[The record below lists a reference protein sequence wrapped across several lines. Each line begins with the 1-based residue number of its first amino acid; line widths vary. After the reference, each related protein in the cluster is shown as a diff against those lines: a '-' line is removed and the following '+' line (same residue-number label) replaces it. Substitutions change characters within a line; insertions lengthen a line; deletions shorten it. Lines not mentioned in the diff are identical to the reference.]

1 MKKIVCVAIVGK
13 NNNPLFIQDFS
24 SGITE
29 ENKLK
34 LHYIVHCSLDI
45 IEDKPGPVKKNVP
58 SDMYLGLLYPTE
70 DYKVYGY
77 MTNTKIKFIIVV
89 LDTSDIK
96 DSDIKIFFKR
106 LQSLFINTTSNP
118 FYKRNSKIES
128 KKFLQEVTNLIP
140 SL

>member
-13 NNNPLFIQDFS
+13 GNNPLFIQDFS
-24 SGITE
+24 SSITD

-45 IEDKPGPVKKNVP
+45 IEDKPGSNKKLP

-77 MTNTKIKFIIVV
+77 LTNTKIKFIIVV

-96 DSDIKIFFKR
+96 DSDLKLFFKR
-106 LQSLFINTTSNP
+106 LQTLFINTTSNP
-118 FYKRNSKIES
+118 FYKPNSKVES
-128 KKFLQEVTNLIP
+128 KKFLQEVTNLVP